1 MSVYT
6 YTTLDNPS
14 AHSTTQPLGINDPG
28 QVVGI
33 FDLPI
38 IFSTYY
44 GFLYS
49 GGSYTTLSDP
59 SSTAPNGSGTFA
71 SGINAFGQIVGYY
84 RGRTG
89 NNEGF
94 LYSGG
99 TWTTLD
105 DPLATISTEPA
116 GINASGQIVGSF
128 RDNSGYHGFLY
139 SGGIY
144 TTLDGPQTI
153 SLTHAQGINAAGQ
166 IVGWYANASGTHG
179 FLYFGNFSSLGEN
192 DMILRN
198 SGTGGMQVYDIKNNQ
213 ITGTAFLGTVGL
225 NWQMAGVSNHGTQ
238 SDLVLRDSGTGGLQI
253 YNISNNAIT
262 GAAFLGAVGLDWQA
276 SGFGDFSSRN
286 EGDMLLRNVNT
297 GGLLIYDISNN
308 QITGSFFL
316 GNVGLD
322 WQYAGIAPRSWSRH
336 IRPGAAQCQHRRVSG
351 LQHRRQY
358 AGGISQLGCGRTGL
372 AARRLRR
379 LCSGRRHRQL

>member
-6 YTTLDNPS
+6 YTTLDNP
-14 AHSTTQPLGINDPG
+14 AAVSTTQPLGINDAG

-33 FDLPI
+33 FDRPI

-49 GGSYTTLSDP
+49 GGAYTTLSDP
-59 SSTAPNGSGTFA
+59 SSTAFNGSGTFPY
-71 SGINAFGQIVGYY
+71 GINALGQIVGYY
-84 RGRTG
+84 RGGNG

-105 DPLATISTEPA
+105 DPVATISTEPA

-166 IVGWYANASGTHG
+166 IVGWYANASGTHT
-179 FLYFGNFSSLGEN
+179 
-192 DMILRN
+192 
-198 SGTGGMQVYDIKNNQ
+198 GTGGMQVYDIK
-213 ITGTAFLGTVGL
+213 TGAFRVYNIAGNTLVGSASLGAAGL
-225 NWQMAGVSNHGTQ
+225 NWQLGGFAAYSPTGAMGNSDNSTAQLVQAMAGFGGGSADGLNTPPVPGETSQQPLLASPQHG
-238 SDLVLRDSGTGGLQI
+238 
-253 YNISNNAIT
+253 
-262 GAAFLGAVGLDWQA
+262 
-276 SGFGDFSSRN
+276 
-286 EGDMLLRNVNT
+286 
-297 GGLLIYDISNN
+297 
-308 QITGSFFL
+308 
-316 GNVGLD
+316 
-322 WQYAGIAPRSWSRH
+322 
-336 IRPGAAQCQHRRVSG
+336 
-351 LQHRRQY
+351 
-358 AGGISQLGCGRTGL
+358 
-372 AARRLRR
+372 
-379 LCSGRRHRQL
+379 